1 MQERLNYVVSVE
13 RYETARVLITVKTYP
28 NPSAAYEE
36 TVCTAGVR
44 LDRTDPEWIRLYPI
58 RFRNV
63 EHGVQF
69 EKYELIDIGVAKH
82 PNDPRP
88 ESFRPNQQSLEGRRR
103 VQIAAGGSWPERRE
117 FLGDLIGEITTCDLI
132 AANRAVKMNEPA
144 PSLGLIKPEVLTVTV
159 RAGEPWKPNQLAKIE
174 KASQPT
180 LFGDALRPLEPMPYI
195 VEYRY
200 RCRTEGCGSHTQKV
214 LDWELGQAGRR
225 WRREYGDRRAIEMIR
240 RKYED
245 EYCAP
250 AVDLHFYIGNQHQ
263 RRESFSILGVWF
275 AKYPPENPQLSLL
288 DLSN

>member
-1 MQERLNYVVSVE
+1 
-13 RYETARVLITVKTYP
+13 
-28 NPSAAYEE
+28 
-36 TVCTAGVR
+36 
-44 LDRTDPEWIRLYPI
+44 
-58 RFRNV
+58 
-63 EHGVQF
+63 
-69 EKYELIDIGVAKH
+69 
-82 PNDPRP
+82 
-88 ESFRPNQQSLEGRRR
+88 
-103 VQIAAGGSWPERRE
+103 
-117 FLGDLIGEITTCDLI
+117 
-132 AANRAVKMNEPA
+132 MNEPA

-250 AVDLHFYIGNQHQ
+250 AVDLHFYIGNRHQ

-275 AKYPPENPQLSLL
+275 AKYPTENPQLSLL